1 MTRRLRRVIKYTGKH
16 DDAKENG
23 MSEMNGQLAG
33 WYPDPSGDPR
43 TLRYWNGEQWTDDVT
58 PAPPCGQQQA
68 GGYGAPSYQQ
78 PTYQQP
84 ASGQSLYYPQVDPN
98 ESDRTLRLVAFVFCI
113 LSLVSVGWLIVPLI
127 WMIPMTVISWGI
139 YKGTKPNTVA
149 FGVCTLIFL
158 SLVAGILLLVSR
170 KDA

>member
-1 MTRRLRRVIKYTGKH
+1 
-16 DDAKENG
+16 
-23 MSEMNGQLAG
+23 MSEQHLAG
-33 WYPDPSGDPR
+33 WYPDPSGDPA
-43 TLRYWNGEQWTDDVT
+43 TLRYWNGEQWTDDYT
-58 PAPPCGQQQA
+58 KAPWPETQASYDNPA
-68 GGYGAPSYQQ
+68 
-78 PTYQQP
+78 YQQP

-98 ESDRTLRLVAFVFCI
+98 ENDRTLRLVAFVFCI